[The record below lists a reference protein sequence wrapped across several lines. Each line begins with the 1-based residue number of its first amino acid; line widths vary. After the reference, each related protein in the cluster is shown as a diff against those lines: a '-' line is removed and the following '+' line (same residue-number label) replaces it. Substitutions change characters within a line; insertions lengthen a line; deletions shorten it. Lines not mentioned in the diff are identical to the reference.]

1 MSILLNC
8 TNFGI
13 TSENQQIMAIFLDN
27 IVAITSFILMPTFST
42 TVQYRTRVTVETFD
56 TMLVIFHRKILK
68 KVGKLRASWKIMSM
82 KITSTGL

>member
-1 MSILLNC
+1 
-8 TNFGI
+8 
-13 TSENQQIMAIFLDN
+13 
-27 IVAITSFILMPTFST
+27 MPTFCT

-56 TMLVIFHRKILK
+56 MMRVIFHRENLK

>member
-1 MSILLNC
+1 MSTLLNY
-8 TNFGI
+8 TNSEI
-13 TSENQQIMAIFLDN
+13 TLEKQQIMAIFLDY

-56 TMLVIFHRKILK
+56 TMLVIFHRKNLK